1 MFSYDEA
8 KIRAKVCV
16 KLKFK
21 VSMNE
26 NSHSSESD
34 DVNQSHDEHVK
45 SPGYYFIGNKK
56 VMLDNKTDN
65 VVPYLTNN
73 IENKNK

>member
-21 VSMNE
+21 VPMNE
-26 NSHSSESD
+26 YTQSSESD
-34 DVNQSHDEHVK
+34 DINQSHDKHVS

-65 VVPYLTNN
+65 VVPYLANN
-73 IENKNK
+73 VENKK